1 MGSDVTFSCPGD
13 TYGRYIGEDRAV
25 AKLIDPEW
33 EIHCEKSLFVLSSRQ
48 KIPVLRTE
56 NPAVDTRTICL
67 PPIEF
72 FKIPHARKATAGKS
86 RPKITDT
93 AGKSRPSGPW
103 RETFYVPMPEKL
115 RPENPS
121 KQLQI
126 PPENPAPSNSRN
138 GQKIPAIN
146 YRYGRK
152 IPASKNRYG
161 RKILRPVT
169 KKRPESLI
177 INATESFSKTPPEN
191 SGGAENSAEISGTN
205 GINFVCYMY

>member
-1 MGSDVTFSCPGD
+1 
-13 TYGRYIGEDRAV
+13 
-25 AKLIDPEW
+25 
-33 EIHCEKSLFVLSSRQ
+33 
-48 KIPVLRTE
+48 
-56 NPAVDTRTICL
+56 
-67 PPIEF
+67 
-72 FKIPHARKATAGKS
+72 
-86 RPKITDT
+86 
-93 AGKSRPSGPW
+93 
-103 RETFYVPMPEKL
+103 MPENL

-138 GQKIPAIN
+138 GRKIPAVN

-177 INATESFSKTPPEN
+177 INATETSAQGC
-191 SGGAENSAEISGTN
+191 SGAVEEYL
-205 GINFVCYMY
+205 VCNLKVGGSRPACAQVFFQNAAGKFRWR

>member
-1 MGSDVTFSCPGD
+1 M
-13 TYGRYIGEDRAV
+13 RE
-25 AKLIDPEW
+25 
-33 EIHCEKSLFVLSSRQ
+33 HCEKSPFVLASRQ

-56 NPAVDTRTICL
+56 NPAVNARTICL

-86 RPKITDT
+86 RP
-93 AGKSRPSGPW
+93 SGPW
-103 RETFYVPMPEKL
+103 RETFYIPMPEKL

-126 PPENPAPSNSRN
+126 PPENPAAGDSRN
-138 GQKIPAIN
+138 GRKIPTIN
-146 YRYGRK
+146 YRYSRK

-169 KKRPESLI
+169 KKRQESLI
-177 INATESFSKTPPEN
+177 INATET
-191 SGGAENSAEISGTN
+191 SA
-205 GINFVCYMY
+205 